1 MIGQRLRQL
10 RLARGLSLEAL
21 AAAIGGVVTKQ
32 SLSKYEQGKATPSPV
47 VLNRLAEALQVKA
60 AHLWSE
66 PSIRVEFLAYRKGAA
81 LPKGEQARV
90 EGLVAEGLEL
100 RVHLQQL
107 LGQENDRSLPM
118 QMFTI
123 ERPEDAEMAATQLR
137 QQWQLGLDP
146 IANVTDVLER
156 HSVHVIEIDAAEKF
170 DGISAVAYN
179 RDGRGR
185 SAAVVTRRGVP
196 GERQRLSLAHELGHL
211 ALKIPEAVDQ
221 EAAAFRFGA
230 AFLAPAALVRQEVG
244 RKRASIQSQE
254 LLMLKRQYGMS
265 IQALVRRLR
274 DLEIITESYYRQ
286 WCVDINRLGWRKH
299 EPLEMPP
306 EQPQWLRRS
315 VLHAFAE
322 GLISQEAAAAMTGEP
337 LQAEGITLPAV
348 ERRSFMKL
356 PLQERRRIL
365 AEQAEKLS
373 AHYAQDSEWREMEG
387 GDLVEY

>member
-1 MIGQRLRQL
+1 
-10 RLARGLSLEAL
+10 
-21 AAAIGGVVTKQ
+21 
-32 SLSKYEQGKATPSPV
+32 
-47 VLNRLAEALQVKA
+47 
-60 AHLWSE
+60 
-66 PSIRVEFLAYRKGAA
+66 VEFLAYRKGAA

-90 EGLVAEGLEL
+90 EGLVAEGLET

-107 LGQENDRSLPM
+107 LGQGSESSLPV
-118 QMFTI
+118 QMFAI
-123 ERPEDAEMAATQLR
+123 EKLEDTEMAATQLR

-146 IANVTDVLER
+146 IANVIDVLER

-170 DGISAVAYN
+170 DGISAVAY
-179 RDGRGR
+179 DPGGRGH

-221 EAAAFRFGA
+221 ETGAFRFGA

-254 LLMLKRQYGMS
+254 LMLLKRQYGMS

-315 VLHAFAE
+315 ALHAFAE
-322 GLISQEAAAAMTGEP
+322 GLISQAEAAAMIGEP
-337 LQAEGITLPAV
+337 LQAEGMTLPAV

-356 PLQERRRIL
+356 PLEERRRIL

-373 AHYAQDSEWREMEG
+373 AHYVQDSEWREMEG